1 MVHTFQLS
9 GAGVSLIFTA
19 PTLALP
25 ANQLYHLFVTF
36 ADAAI
41 ETAHDQ
47 TPEGLAPSAAVT
59 IRDIVL
65 DSTPVPIAEVSRRG
79 RIFATHRN
87 RVWFAGDQ
95 RQPSRL
101 FATSTIVPGLEQA
114 IFDIGDFFPW
124 DADEPIGEGDGDIIT
139 GLAVAALTSTQTS
152 PSSPLAIFK
161 QNSTWLF
168 LGDITGD
175 PASQLVQLSGKVGC
189 IAPATVASTRWGV
202 VFCGRD
208 TVYLLSPQL
217 TEPLDIG
224 WPIAPAILAIP
235 PGTVANAFAFYQ
247 NNFYVLCVAPA
258 GSSDNVTFW
267 MLDMRRGP
275 GAPRGQ
281 GPVPSWWGPHS
292 VPGYTAAAVGT
303 QDPTVVDR
311 TFLALISSTVIG
323 QSALWNAALWNG
335 SFWAPGHQGGQI
347 VENDQPTATDAI
359 DDGVPKTIVSALKT
373 AALDDGA
380 AFGRK
385 IFQRARLRGR
395 AETTTQLEVCLFV
408 DEVPEQCRTA
418 QLPGGGGALW
428 NAGLWNFANW
438 GGPGTIAVASDVTDP
453 LLSAT
458 AADGLVFGSTMTP
471 TDGGRAIGYQGELV
485 VTHAEPV
492 LMTLRDLELRYLPLD
507 RPIP

>member
-1 MVHTFQLS
+1 
-9 GAGVSLIFTA
+9 
-19 PTLALP
+19 
-25 ANQLYHLFVTF
+25 
-36 ADAAI
+36 
-41 ETAHDQ
+41 
-47 TPEGLAPSAAVT
+47 
-59 IRDIVL
+59 
-65 DSTPVPIAEVSRRG
+65 
-79 RIFATHRN
+79 
-87 RVWFAGDQ
+87 
-95 RQPSRL
+95 
-101 FATSTIVPGLEQA
+101 
-114 IFDIGDFFPW
+114 
-124 DADEPIGEGDGDIIT
+124 
-139 GLAVAALTSTQTS
+139 
-152 PSSPLAIFK
+152 
-161 QNSTWLF
+161 
-168 LGDITGD
+168 
-175 PASQLVQLSGKVGC
+175 
-189 IAPATVASTRWGV
+189 
-202 VFCGRD
+202 
-208 TVYLLSPQL
+208 VYLLSPQL

-224 WPIAPAILAIP
+224 WPIAPAIQAIP
-235 PGTVANAFAFYQ
+235 PGVVANAFAFYQ

-311 TFLALISSTVIG
+311 TFLAAITPATIG
-323 QSALWNAALWNG
+323 LTALWNFALWNSALWGLSSGLGA
-335 SFWAPGHQGGQI
+335 I
-347 VENDQPTATDAI
+347 VENEQQTATDAI
-359 DDGVPKTIVSALKT
+359 PNGLPRTVVSVLKT
-373 AALDDGA
+373 AALDDGQ

-385 IFQRARLRGR
+385 VFQRARLRGR
-395 AETTTQLEVCLFV
+395 AQETTQLEVCLLV
-408 DEVPEQCRTA
+408 DELPEECRTA

-428 NAGLWNFANW
+428 NSALWNSALW

-453 LLSAT
+453 LLSAS